1 MADRPSRGER
11 SRVVSRQGA
20 SRISYFIELG
30 IPNLT
35 IKMHSRNV
43 LAAAVALAGAPSV
56 HAVLRFSCSELV
68 TERLDP
74 LVFPGAMQSPHV
86 HQIVGGNMFNVT
98 MDPNRHNIGEE
109 ATCTTC
115 TFSEDFSNYWTAIL
129 YFRARNGTL
138 IRVPQRP
145 NIDFDGARGGGMTV
159 YYTATYQ
166 NHKPTAFQPGFRMI
180 VGNPMYRTQAE
191 ASRYRQMTFTCLETL
206 STRTGETTEMPKQP
220 CREGI
225 MSNVRFPTCWDGKT
239 LDPPDHSSHVA
250 YPSSGTFESGGPC
263 PASHPVRIPQLFY
276 EVLWDTRRFNDR
288 SLWPEDGSQP
298 FVWSYGD
305 YTGYGTHGDYVFGW
319 KGDSLQRA
327 MDANCDFYCPQLKTQ
342 SIATGNQCRQ
352 NQKVAENIDGP
363 FDRLPG
369 NVEITGPQPGASNP
383 NPGNGGGSTQTP
395 VQPTPVPNPG
405 NGGGCSVQKWG
416 QCGGQGWSGC
426 TVCASGST
434 CRAQNQWYSQCL

>member
-1 MADRPSRGER
+1 M
-11 SRVVSRQGA
+11 
-20 SRISYFIELG
+20 G

-263 PASHPVRIPQLFY
+263 PASHPVRMPQVAY
-276 EVLWDTRRFNDR
+276 ETLWDTTQFN
-288 SLWPEDGSQP
+288 SMWPSGGANP
-298 FVWSYGD
+298 FTLSYTD
-305 YTGYGTHGDYVFGW
+305 SKGYGTHADYLFGW

-327 MDANCDFYCPQLKTQ
+327 MDHSCMFNACENGRPLKSQNVAAMNRCT
-342 SIATGNQCRQ
+342 IKKIVNEDTGDNWI
-352 NQKVAENIDGP
+352 KAM
-363 FDRLPG
+363 PG
-369 NVEITGPQPGASNP
+369 QTAAS
-383 NPGNGGGSTQTP
+383 
-395 VQPTPVPNPG
+395 
-405 NGGGCSVQKWG
+405 
-416 QCGGQGWSGC
+416 
-426 TVCASGST
+426 
-434 CRAQNQWYSQCL
+434 